1 MKIKMKTFTYTI
13 KDKEGIHARPAG
25 IIVAEAKKYSSSISI
40 TNKGKKADL
49 KRIFGVMGLCVKS
62 NEEVLIEIDGS
73 DEELAYTKLK
83 ELFEENL

>member
-1 MKIKMKTFTYTI
+1 MKTFTYII

-25 IIVAEAKKYSSSISI
+25 IIVSEAKKYSSSISI

-83 ELFEENL
+83 KLFEENL

>member
-1 MKIKMKTFTYTI
+1 MKTFTYTI

-40 TNKGKKADL
+40 TNKGEKADL

>member
-1 MKIKMKTFTYTI
+1 MKTFTYTI

-62 NEEVLIEIDGS
+62 NEEVLIQIDGS

>member
-1 MKIKMKTFTYTI
+1 MKTFTYII

-83 ELFEENL
+83 ELFEVNL

>member
-1 MKIKMKTFTYTI
+1 MKTFTYII

-62 NEEVLIEIDGS
+62 NEEVLIEINGS

>member
-1 MKIKMKTFTYTI
+1 MKTFTYTI
-13 KDKEGIHARPAG
+13 KDKEGILARPAG

-73 DEELAYTKLK
+73 DEELAYIKLK

>member
-1 MKIKMKTFTYTI
+1 MKTFTYII

-25 IIVAEAKKYSSSISI
+25 IIVSEAKKYSSSISI

-62 NEEVLIEIDGS
+62 NEEVLIEIDGF

>member
-1 MKIKMKTFTYTI
+1 MKTFTYTI

-49 KRIFGVMGLCVKS
+49 KRIFGVMGLCVKT

>member
-1 MKIKMKTFTYTI
+1 MKTFTYII

-62 NEEVLIEIDGS
+62 NEEVLVEIDGS

-83 ELFEENL
+83 ELFEENV

>member
-1 MKIKMKTFTYTI
+1 MKTFTYTI

-73 DEELAYTKLK
+73 DEELAYIKLK

>member
-1 MKIKMKTFTYTI
+1 MKTFTYII

-25 IIVAEAKKYSSSISI
+25 IIVSEAKKYSSSISI

-83 ELFEENL
+83 QLFEENL

>member
-1 MKIKMKTFTYTI
+1 MKTFTYI
-13 KDKEGIHARPAG
+13 VKDKEGIHARPAG
-25 IIVAEAKKYSSSISI
+25 IIVSEAKKYSSSISI

>member
-1 MKIKMKTFTYTI
+1 MKTFTYII

-62 NEEVLIEIDGS
+62 NEEVLVEIDGS

>member
-1 MKIKMKTFTYTI
+1 MKTFTYII

-40 TNKGKKADL
+40 TIKGKKADL

>member
-1 MKIKMKTFTYTI
+1 MKTFTYTI

>member
-1 MKIKMKTFTYTI
+1 MKTFTYII

-25 IIVAEAKKYSSSISI
+25 IIVSEAKKYSSSISI

>member
-1 MKIKMKTFTYTI
+1 MKTFTYII

-25 IIVAEAKKYSSSISI
+25 IIVSEAKKYSSSIAI

>member
-1 MKIKMKTFTYTI
+1 MKTFTYII

-40 TNKGKKADL
+40 TNKGTKAEL

-62 NEEVLIEIDGS
+62 NEEVLVEIDGS

>member
-1 MKIKMKTFTYTI
+1 MKTFTYTI

-73 DEELAYTKLK
+73 DEEPAYTKLK

>member
-1 MKIKMKTFTYTI
+1 MKTFTYTI

-25 IIVAEAKKYSSSISI
+25 IIVSEAKKYSSSISI
-40 TNKGKKADL
+40 TNKGKKADV

>member
-1 MKIKMKTFTYTI
+1 MKTFTYTI

-83 ELFEENL
+83 QLFEENL